1 MIDRKRALERVRVRA
16 AASAKSGRAAKWG
29 AGADPGS
36 SPSCIKPVFAIPRG
50 VRAIFMMAL
59 LCVLL
64 RGWTFESAH
73 PASSS
78 TSPAHATTPSPPA
91 IGGPALG
98 MSGKPGVLPP
108 GAVFGREALRD
119 MARRV
124 ARRHGVD
131 EQLVLAVIESESSFD
146 PFAVSPKGAK
156 GLMQLMPETAAYLGV
171 EDPFDPAQSVDG
183 GVRYLKELLDRYDGE
198 VHAALAAYRGERSP
212 ARSVP
217 PESASPTP
225 DSRARVTLEKAQEC
239 RTP

>member
-16 AASAKSGRAAKWG
+16 AASAKPGRAAKWG

-64 RGWTFESAH
+64 RGWTFESAR

-78 TSPAHATTPSPPA
+78 STPPARVTTPSPPA
-91 IGGPALG
+91 IGGPASGAGGKLG
-98 MSGKPGVLPP
+98 DEPS
-108 GAVFGREALRD
+108 GAVFDREVLRD
-119 MARRV
+119 MAMRV

-156 GLMQLMPETAAYLGV
+156 GLMQLMPATAAYLGV
-171 EDPFDPAQSVDG
+171 DDPFDPAQNVDG
-183 GVRYLKELLDRYDGE
+183 GVRYLKELLERYDGH
-198 VHAALAAYRGERSP
+198 VPSALAAYRGEKGRS
-212 ARSVP
+212 S
-217 PESASPTP
+217 
-225 DSRARVTLEKAQEC
+225 
-239 RTP
+239 